1 MRCSKS
7 NPTILRRPDPNP
19 DKNPGVSRVRQ
30 RGGVRV
36 VVPVGAATCAAT
48 TEEGRTPTIAAA
60 REVNE
65 TAAEDDRTVAEN
77 RPTASLVK
85 RATAPTV
92 RQVAGH
98 PNPTSAAESNKA
110 GPTLPTETVQTAQ
123 IVPID
128 GSLAGTTG
136 HDVAAE
142 T

>member
-1 MRCSKS
+1 MKS
-7 NPTILRRPDPNP
+7 NPTTLRRHDPNP
-19 DKNPGVSRVRQ
+19 GKSPVVSRVRQ
-30 RGGVRV
+30 RAGVRV
-36 VVPVGAATCAAT
+36 VVQVAVVTCVATIA
-48 TEEGRTPTIAAA
+48 EGRTPTTAAA
-60 REVNE
+60 KAVSE
-65 TAAEDDRTVAEN
+65 TAAEGDRTVAKN

-85 RATAPTV
+85 RAIAPIV

-110 GPTLPTETVQTAQ
+110 GPMLPTDTVQTAQ

-136 HDVAAE
+136 HDVAAQ